1 MDTHAGHPELRELD
15 HRRGDGFD
23 VKLLWS
29 ARSGKVYVAVE
40 DARTDEAFRIAV
52 DPDRALDAFNHP
64 YAYGCGG
71 GDRRRAAPRTLR
83 PSPTGA
89 ERGGRDRTS
98 APSQVRTNI
107 TSST

>member
-23 VKLLWS
+23 VTLLWS

-40 DARTDEAFRIAV
+40 DARTNEAFRIVVEPA
-52 DPDRALDAFNHP
+52 RALDAFNHP

-71 GDRRRAAPRTLR
+71 GDRATRRSTDAAALPN
-83 PSPTGA
+83 
-89 ERGGRDRTS
+89 GG
-98 APSQVRTNI
+98 
-107 TSST
+107 

>member
-1 MDTHAGHPELRELD
+1 MGTHAEHSELRELD

-64 YAYGCGG
+64 YAYGCAGG
-71 GDRRRAAPRTLR
+71 EQATRRSADAAALPN
-83 PSPTGA
+83 
-89 ERGGRDRTS
+89 GG
-98 APSQVRTNI
+98 
-107 TSST
+107 

>member
-52 DPDRALDAFNHP
+52 DPDHALDAFNHP
-64 YAYGCGG
+64 YAYGCAGG
-71 GDRRRAAPRTLR
+71 EQATRRSADAAALPN
-83 PSPTGA
+83 
-89 ERGGRDRTS
+89 GG
-98 APSQVRTNI
+98 
-107 TSST
+107 

>member
-29 ARSGKVYVAVE
+29 ARSGKVFVAVE

-71 GDRRRAAPRTLR
+71 GEQAKRRSADAAALPN
-83 PSPTGA
+83 
-89 ERGGRDRTS
+89 GG
-98 APSQVRTNI
+98 
-107 TSST
+107 

>member
-64 YAYGCGG
+64 YAYGCADGEQATRRSADAAALPNGG
-71 GDRRRAAPRTLR
+71 
-83 PSPTGA
+83 
-89 ERGGRDRTS
+89 
-98 APSQVRTNI
+98 
-107 TSST
+107 

>member
-40 DARTDEAFRIAV
+40 DARTNEAFRIAV
-52 DPDRALDAFNHP
+52 DADRALDAFNHP

-71 GDRRRAAPRTLR
+71 GEQATRSANAAALPN
-83 PSPTGA
+83 
-89 ERGGRDRTS
+89 GG
-98 APSQVRTNI
+98 
-107 TSST
+107 